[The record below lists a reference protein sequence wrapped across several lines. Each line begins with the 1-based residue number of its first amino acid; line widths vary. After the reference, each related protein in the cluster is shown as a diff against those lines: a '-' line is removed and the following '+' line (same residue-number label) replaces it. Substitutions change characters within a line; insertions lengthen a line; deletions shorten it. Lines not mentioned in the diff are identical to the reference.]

1 MSNDEEYADER
12 GVLVLRP
19 DAPRRGRFTLLLSD
33 SFCFEVSE
41 SGDMV
46 RLDFRPRTRCS
57 RTLLGRPTGFVGRIP
72 HPSN

>member
-12 GVLVLRP
+12 GALVLRP

-41 SGDMV
+41 SGDTV
-46 RLDFRPRTRCS
+46 RLDFRPRTLRE
-57 RTLLGRPTGFVGRIP
+57 RVALWRRKWGL
-72 HPSN
+72 